1 MANKFDFDFKMTDR
15 GLDALKRELAAV
27 GAGKSYTKAGILG
40 KTAERDP
47 VSGAAQ
53 EPASNVDIAIAN
65 EFGTDTIPERSFMRA
80 SFDNNTMKYIDQFA
94 RGARAIYDGKAG
106 VKQILDMLGMQAAS
120 DMRNLIRSGSGVPP
134 PNAPATIARKGSS
147 HTLVDTGQMINS
159 VSNETV
165 MGSGTDPTN

>member
-1 MANKFDFDFKMTDR
+1 
-15 GLDALKRELAAV
+15 
-27 GAGKSYTKAGILG
+27 
-40 KTAERDP
+40 
-47 VSGAAQ
+47 
-53 EPASNVDIAIAN
+53 
-65 EFGTDTIPERSFMRA
+65 
-80 SFDNNTMKYIDQFA
+80 MKYIDQFA

-106 VKQILDMLGMQAAS
+106 VKQVLDMLGMQAAS